1 MPNASRCLQLIP
13 VPLPLLQYLEYSA
26 HSRSAE
32 YSTQFGLPLRLVM
45 FPLSK
50 ETGGKRSVYY
60 CTLQVNR
67 LRVLI
72 VDILTTRT
80 ILCGTVDITHPITSI
95 LHGVSTHIVT

>member
-1 MPNASRCLQLIP
+1 VARDP
-13 VPLPLLQYLEYSA
+13 
-26 HSRSAE
+26 
-32 YSTQFGLPLRLVM
+32 
-45 FPLSK
+45 
-50 ETGGKRSVYY
+50 VYY